1 VKSTKS
7 TEHALSTTVHP
18 DGDALTIRIVGDVAV
33 GAETVIAAARDFS
46 DRRETVFPAVS
57 TKRMTVHALGDDTA
71 DVTEGTRAGP
81 FVFWERCTYDWSQP
95 GCVVATVTD
104 SNVYAQPG
112 SAWVLNADATDT
124 GSRVAMT
131 WTRRFARRPLGRF
144 MGFVYRH
151 EGRRAFTK
159 YAAEILTNLEAAA
172 ASEPA
177 DSLRQAAG
185 RTQRS

>member
-1 VKSTKS
+1 VKSTKR

-18 DGDALTIRIVGDVAV
+18 DGDALTISIVGHVAMSPEKV
-33 GAETVIAAARDFS
+33 VAAARDFS
-46 DRRETVFPAVS
+46 DRREAVFPAVS
-57 TKRMTVHALGDDTA
+57 TKRMTVHAVGDDTA

-95 GCVVATVTD
+95 GRVVATVTD

-112 SAWVLNADATDT
+112 SAWVLSADATDT
-124 GSRVAMT
+124 GSRVVMS

-151 EGRRAFTK
+151 NGRKAFTK
-159 YAAEILTNLEAAA
+159 YAGEILTNLEASAVND
-172 ASEPA
+172 PA
-177 DSLRQAAG
+177 DSLRHAAS
-185 RTQRS
+185 RAQPD